1 MLVDICGFSTQSLT
15 KRAMVYQTV
24 CLSMILILRLH
35 EKSINFN
42 ILKDL
47 SFFLSFLNYY
57 SLSEQLLV
65 LIEGF
70 GHKLQFVADD
80 RF

>member
-15 KRAMVYQTV
+15 KRAMVCQTV

-35 EKSINFN
+35 EKSININ
-42 ILKDL
+42 ILKNL
-47 SFFLSFLNYY
+47 SFLSFLNYY

>member
-15 KRAMVYQTV
+15 KRAMMYQTV

-35 EKSINFN
+35 EKSININ
-42 ILKDL
+42 ILKNL
-47 SFFLSFLNYY
+47 SFLSFLNYY

>member
-1 MLVDICGFSTQSLT
+1 MLVDICGFITQSLT

-35 EKSINFN
+35 EKSININ
-42 ILKDL
+42 ILKNL
-47 SFFLSFLNYY
+47 SFLSFLNYY

>member
-42 ILKDL
+42 ILKNL
-47 SFFLSFLNYY
+47 SFLSFLNYY

>member
-47 SFFLSFLNYY
+47 SFFFVISK
-57 SLSEQLLV
+57 LL
-65 LIEGF
+65 
-70 GHKLQFVADD
+70 FVERTVVGID
-80 RF
+80 

>member
-24 CLSMILILRLH
+24 CLSMILILRLR

-42 ILKDL
+42 ILKNL
-47 SFFLSFLNYY
+47 SFLSFLNYY

>member
-35 EKSINFN
+35 EKSININ
-42 ILKDL
+42 ILKNL
-47 SFFLSFLNYY
+47 SFLSFLNYY

>member
-15 KRAMVYQTV
+15 KRAMMYQTV

-35 EKSINFN
+35 EKSININ
-42 ILKDL
+42 ILKNL
-47 SFFLSFLNYY
+47 SFLSFLNYY

-70 GHKLQFVADD
+70 GHKLQFVVDD

>member
-35 EKSINFN
+35 EKSININ
-42 ILKDL
+42 ILKNL
-47 SFFLSFLNYY
+47 SFLSFLNYH